1 MPSEK
6 NDKERSHVS
15 FENKLRVRYYPPM
28 IGKKNIYFIFLT
40 FKLHLLGQKHSI
52 ENSKSP
58 FNQKLSFL
66 QIILNE
72 DTKCFNGEI
81 RALQQYEDYHEP
93 KR

>member
-1 MPSEK
+1 M
-6 NDKERSHVS
+6 
-15 FENKLRVRYYPPM
+15 
-28 IGKKNIYFIFLT
+28 T
-40 FKLHLLGQKHSI
+40 FHLHLLGQEHSI
-52 ENSKSP
+52 KNSKSP

-72 DTKCFNGEI
+72 DTERFNGEI